1 MFRPLAIPA
10 LNAFEK
16 SGKNA
21 MPNCAQNQTA
31 HKTINTRKL
40 GE

>member
-1 MFRPLAIPA
+1 MASCPA
-10 LNAFEK
+10 GPTNAFKK